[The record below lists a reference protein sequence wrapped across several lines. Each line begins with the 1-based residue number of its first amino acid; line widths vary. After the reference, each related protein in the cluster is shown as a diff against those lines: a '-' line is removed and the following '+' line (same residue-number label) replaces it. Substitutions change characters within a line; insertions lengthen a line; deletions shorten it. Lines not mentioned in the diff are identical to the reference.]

1 VTIGSVGAGVVAACA
16 LSLIVGLGSASEAA
30 ETSRKA
36 KLRAAEAAAV
46 TTAYS
51 SSKSPATSEPQA
63 TGSVS
68 SSPVAEEENA
78 NCTKSRKR
86 LWVEGEGW
94 IVRRVTTCF

>member
-1 VTIGSVGAGVVAACA
+1 MVAACA
-16 LSLIVGLGSASEAA
+16 LSLIVGMGFVAEAA
-30 ETSRKA
+30 ESSRTGKPPAGKA
-36 KLRAAEAAAV
+36 ATV

-51 SSKSPATSEPQA
+51 SSKSRATSEPQA
-63 TGSVS
+63 TGSV
-68 SSPVAEEENA
+68 PAVEVENA

>member
-1 VTIGSVGAGVVAACA
+1 MVAACA
-16 LSLIVGLGSASEAA
+16 LSLIVGMGFAAEAA
-30 ETSRKA
+30 ESSRKA
-36 KLRAAEAAAV
+36 KLPAAKAAAV

-68 SSPVAEEENA
+68 SPAVEDENA